1 MSISL
6 SDLGFK
12 KPPKVQRAQVDLR
25 EADEQSTDHQFETFQ
40 SRRRQSSSLIE
51 PARTLDT
58 CKSMRSSLKRDLSPN
73 SLPTS
78 STVIYLD
85 KQVQL
90 LKQQNQAQ
98 EQKMTNAQFKTHELE
113 NLMENQEVLLQQKEE
128 ELKVQKKRF

>member
-6 SDLGFK
+6 TDLGFK

-25 EADEQSTDHQFETFQ
+25 EADEQSTDHHFETFQ
-40 SRRRQSSSLIE
+40 SSRRQSSSLIE

-58 CKSMRSSLKRDLSPN
+58 SKSLRESLKRDLSPN

-85 KQVQL
+85 K
-90 LKQQNQAQ
+90 
-98 EQKMTNAQFKTHELE
+98 
-113 NLMENQEVLLQQKEE
+113 
-128 ELKVQKKRF
+128 